1 MDTPICHGGDVK
13 LSQLDSTA
21 LLNNLHTGV
30 VVHEPNTQIRYAN
43 PKALELLRLTYEQ
56 ALGKDALDPQW
67 RFLDKNKQEM
77 SRDKFPVSRVIST
90 GQDISNIEVGICDSS
105 SDAITWVLCN
115 AYPELDENGEILQV
129 VVTFIDIT
137 RQKKDIP
144 FEDIVEL
151 ASDAILV
158 TEAYP
163 TTGEGPRIVYVNQAF
178 SLLTGYK
185 KSELIGK
192 TPRILQGPDTSPET
206 RAEIKHALES
216 KTGINVQILNYSK
229 TGDTYWLD
237 INIVPLK
244 NEFKEVTFFA
254 AIERDIT
261 EFKEQE
267 FRLKQLTIK
276 DPLTSLFNRRGFLEA
291 AESAFDYSIRH
302 STPLTMAMIDI
313 DYFKKINDT
322 HGHSAGDVAL
332 QRLSTLMHK
341 YFRKSDVV
349 GRLGG
354 EEFGIIL
361 PQSSTQESLEK
372 LNGFM
377 KKLSSTPLE
386 IKSDINIKLTIS
398 VGISTREIG
407 VASLDELTK
416 MADLALYDAKH
427 AGRNRIC
434 IFQPHRSS

>member
-1 MDTPICHGGDVK
+1 MLTISCGGKVK
-13 LSQLDSTA
+13 ISQLDSTA

-30 VVHEPNTQIRYAN
+30 VVHKPNTQIRYAN

-67 RFLDKNKQEM
+67 RFLDKDKQEM

-216 KTGINVQILNYSK
+216 KTGINVQILNYS
-229 TGDTYWLD
+229 
-237 INIVPLK
+237 
-244 NEFKEVTFFA
+244 
-254 AIERDIT
+254 
-261 EFKEQE
+261 
-267 FRLKQLTIK
+267 
-276 DPLTSLFNRRGFLEA
+276 
-291 AESAFDYSIRH
+291 
-302 STPLTMAMIDI
+302 
-313 DYFKKINDT
+313 
-322 HGHSAGDVAL
+322 
-332 QRLSTLMHK
+332 
-341 YFRKSDVV
+341 
-349 GRLGG
+349 
-354 EEFGIIL
+354 
-361 PQSSTQESLEK
+361 
-372 LNGFM
+372 
-377 KKLSSTPLE
+377 
-386 IKSDINIKLTIS
+386 
-398 VGISTREIG
+398 
-407 VASLDELTK
+407 
-416 MADLALYDAKH
+416 
-427 AGRNRIC
+427 
-434 IFQPHRSS
+434 